1 MVPRAEYDALRSAA
15 HEELADAA
23 ILAQILEDPDEEWV
37 PADVVRRIA
46 EGENPIRVWRMYRGM
61 KAGDLASAAQVA
73 ASYLS
78 AIERGKKPGSV
89 GALKRTPTHSTSH
102 STNWSEPRSPVTR
115 KRHRRYAASLVGPP
129 EQ

>member
-1 MVPRAEYDALRSAA
+1 MSDGTRIQTVILAGEEYVVVPRAEYDALRSAA

-89 GALKRTPTHSTSH
+89 GALKRIADALDVALD
-102 STNWSEPRSPVTR
+102 E
-115 KRHRRYAASLVGPP
+115 LV
-129 EQ
+129 

>member
-1 MVPRAEYDALRSAA
+1 MSDGTRIQTVTLAGEEYVVVPRAEYDALRSAA

-78 AIERGKKPGSV
+78 AIEGGKKPGSV
-89 GALKRTPTHSTSH
+89 GALKRIA
-102 STNWSEPRSPVTR
+102 NALDVALDE
-115 KRHRRYAASLVGPP
+115 LI
-129 EQ
+129 